1 VWRRS
6 DRCLD
11 RPRPRAAALT
21 DRHPDS
27 ELHSLTL
34 PFNIVLVVVDAL
46 RRDSLGTFNANYR
59 FTPELDR
66 RFATWY
72 RFKHCYT
79 SAPWTLPAITSIL
92 SGVSAS
98 RHGRFFHREDELDV
112 TRLLPPGY
120 RKVCVVNNPNLQ
132 AGPQGFDKGFDE
144 FHYWKP
150 RDWHAPFASARQ
162 ALDSGSEGAPLFL
175 FLHSNLP
182 HDYIAPLSSTHYAAC
197 FPERRDWFSLGR
209 RYLTWTGID
218 ETQRRKI
225 RSFYDACVNRLDGE
239 LSRVLDAIDLSSTIV
254 CVTGDHGEGFDY
266 DLARIHH
273 GGRVHNDLIN
283 VPLCLHAP
291 RAAAASH
298 HQSLRE
304 WELQPMASTDIVPTL
319 LELAGQ
325 AAPRGAD
332 GRSIVSRDRDTAGA
346 ITSEDRRY
354 LYLPNRERVNVN
366 RGGKGTTRMARGRNR
381 VLQRSLV
388 RRHNVKAFI
397 QGHYKL
403 IVTSVSP
410 PPGVSAGFAR
420 VSHAIMPAGS
430 TLLRD
435 GSSWLALELF
445 ELESDPGELHNLLV
459 GRSSPD
465 AMEFL
470 ADRLPG
476 LGHMSVLA
484 DRAEKRLADVVARA
498 KMSEEALPRRGQVM
512 T

>member
-46 RRDSLGTFNANYR
+46 RCDSLGTFIASYR

-66 RFATWY
+66 RFATWF
-72 RFKHCYT
+72 RFNHCYT

-92 SGVSAS
+92 SGVSVS
-98 RHGRFFHREDELDV
+98 RHGRCFHRENEVDV

-120 RKVCVVNNPNLQ
+120 RKVSVVNNRSLQ

-144 FHYWKP
+144 FHYCEP
-150 RDWHAPFASARQ
+150 RDWRAPFVSARQ

-182 HDYIAPLSSTHYAAC
+182 HDYITSLSRTHYPAC

-209 RYLTWTGID
+209 RYLAWTGID

-239 LSRVLDAIDLSSTIV
+239 LSRLLDAIDLSSTIV

-291 RAAAASH
+291 HAAAASH
-298 HQSLRE
+298 HQSLRG
-304 WELQPMASTDIVPTL
+304 WESRPVGVDGHHPDASGAGRSRRAARDGRTQHRQPRSRHRERDHERRQAVPVPA
-319 LELAGQ
+319 EPRAGQ
-325 AAPRGAD
+325 RETAAGREPRGWRARAIARSN
-332 GRSIVSRDRDTAGA
+332 GRSCAVT
-346 ITSEDRRY
+346 TS
-354 LYLPNRERVNVN
+354 
-366 RGGKGTTRMARGRNR
+366 
-381 VLQRSLV
+381 
-388 RRHNVKAFI
+388 
-397 QGHYKL
+397 
-403 IVTSVSP
+403 
-410 PPGVSAGFAR
+410 AR
-420 VSHAIMPAGS
+420 VSHAVMPAGS

-435 GSSWLALELF
+435 GSPWFALELF
-445 ELESDPGELHNLLV
+445 ELESDPGELHNLLA
-459 GRSSPD
+459 GRSRPH

-470 ADRLPG
+470 ADRLPVSSTCACSPTGSRNG
-476 LGHMSVLA
+476 LPMSSH
-484 DRAEKRLADVVARA
+484 ARRCQREP
-498 KMSEEALPRRGQVM
+498 SLVEGR
-512 T
+512 